1 MSLNRV
7 ASIETLSDY
16 HVQRSGDANH
26 RPRKLSFS
34 PLPQPKDLPQPPL
47 ISSQDHFY
55 TQPSGAPSIW
65 PDPIPVSAFEVP
77 QWMRILQISASVLY
91 CLFSAGVVFGYA
103 AIKPVLKAEGAY
115 QDTCSDSPDAD
126 VCVEIHLNLMFT
138 VAAVGTNVAALP
150 VGAILD
156 NFGPRVCGI
165 IGSCFLFLGALVLA
179 YAKSMPLDAFLLGY
193 LLLALGG
200 PFTFISSFHLSNAF
214 PRHSGLILALL
225 TGAFDS
231 SSAVFLVYRLLYNS
245 TEGSFQLR
253 KFFLLYLIV
262 PVVILILQL
271 FLMPRTSYKTVGELV
286 DQADG
291 VQAANDTQGS
301 DGPMDD
307 QIDEETA
314 LLRDERREI
323 RRERETVMADI
334 QSLLGSVKGDEQ
346 IEAEERKNT
355 TSGVWGILHDATVF
369 QQVSSPW
376 FILICV
382 FTVIQ
387 MTRINYF
394 VATIRVQYEAILG
407 DCAKAVQINDF
418 FDIALPVGGLIAI
431 PFIGLVLDHTST
443 VVVLSI
449 LVSAATLIGVLGILP
464 YMWAAYA
471 NVSLFVLYRPF
482 YYTAVSDY
490 SAKVFGFRTFG
501 TVYGLI
507 ICLSGLLNLSQ
518 SGLDILLHETFQ
530 GDPVPV
536 DLILLSLGL
545 AVGISLVSYVA
556 LQLRKIKKSERMSR

>member
-1 MSLNRV
+1 
-7 ASIETLSDY
+7 
-16 HVQRSGDANH
+16 
-26 RPRKLSFS
+26 
-34 PLPQPKDLPQPPL
+34 
-47 ISSQDHFY
+47 
-55 TQPSGAPSIW
+55 
-65 PDPIPVSAFEVP
+65 
-77 QWMRILQISASVLY
+77 
-91 CLFSAGVVFGYA
+91 
-103 AIKPVLKAEGAY
+103 
-115 QDTCSDSPDAD
+115 
-126 VCVEIHLNLMFT
+126 
-138 VAAVGTNVAALP
+138 
-150 VGAILD
+150 
-156 NFGPRVCGI
+156 
-165 IGSCFLFLGALVLA
+165 
-179 YAKSMPLDAFLLGY
+179 
-193 LLLALGG
+193 
-200 PFTFISSFHLSNAF
+200 
-214 PRHSGLILALL
+214 L

-245 TEGSFQLR
+245 SEGSFQLR
-253 KFFLLYLIV
+253 KFFLLYLVV
-262 PVVILILQL
+262 PVVILLLQL

-286 DQADG
+286 DQAEG
-291 VQAANDTQGS
+291 VLAVNDTQGP
-301 DGPMDD
+301 DEPLDD

-334 QSLLGSVKGDEQ
+334 ESLLGSVKGDEL

-376 FILICV
+376 FIFICV

-407 DCAKAVQINDF
+407 DYAKAVEINNF

-443 VVVLSI
+443 VVVLSV
-449 LVSAATLIGVLGILP
+449 LVSAATLIGILGILP

-518 SGLDILLHETFQ
+518 SGLDILLHETFR

-545 AVGISLVSYVA
+545 AVGMSLVSYVA
-556 LQLRKIKKSERMSR
+556 LQLRKINKSKRVSR